1 MKEHFAYNQSMPAD
15 FRVDEG
21 VPGIAAAI
29 GDPGRARMLYV
40 LMDGHARTATELAIV
55 AGVSAS
61 TASAHL
67 TRLKSEKLV
76 KVVRQGKH
84 RYFTL
89 DGPEVGAVLEGLL
102 VLSGGSRDKFVPNTP
117 NRLRMAR
124 TCYDHMAGTLGV
136 TLHDCMVKAGWLVED
151 PSAGDDAY
159 QLTVRG
165 DRAFRELGVDV
176 EELQVTRRRF
186 ASQCI
191 DWSERRPHL
200 GGAVGAAMFTLALK
214 RKWVSRDLNT
224 RVLSV
229 TSRGTREIREYFGAE
244 LSATPA

>member
-1 MKEHFAYNQSMPAD
+1 MPAD
-15 FRVDEG
+15 FQVDEG
-21 VPGIAAAI
+21 VPRIAAAI

-61 TASAHL
+61 TASVHL
-67 TRLKSEKLV
+67 TRLREEKLV

-89 DGPEVGAVLEGLL
+89 YGVEVAAVLEGLV
-102 VLSGGSRDKFVPNTP
+102 VLSGGPRNRFIPNTP

-136 TLHDCMVKAGWLVED
+136 SLHDCMVKSQWLVRD
-151 PSAGDDAY
+151 PNSDDDGY
-159 QLTVRG
+159 TLTSKGEKEFLRLRIDMKG
-165 DRAFRELGVDV
+165 LRA
-176 EELQVTRRRF
+176 TRRRF

-200 GGAVGAAMFTLALK
+200 GGAVGAAIFTLALK
-214 RKWVSRDLNT
+214 RKWVSRDLDS
-224 RVLSV
+224 RILSV
-229 TSRGTREIREYFGAE
+229 TPKGVREIRECFGAD
-244 LSATPA
+244 LSMVVA